1 MTKQEQNKLVS
12 EIQKKISKIK
22 DDMGFVQKSEVNKVI
37 QSFIIHEEVKDENNP
52 SERRRTRTMY
62 VV

>member
-1 MTKQEQNKLVS
+1 
-12 EIQKKISKIK
+12 
-22 DDMGFVQKSEVNKVI
+22 MGFVQKSEVNKVI

-52 SERRRTRTMY
+52 SERRRTSTMY

>member
-12 EIQKKISKIK
+12 EIQKEISKIK

-37 QSFIIHEEVKDENNP
+37 QSFIIHGGVK
-52 SERRRTRTMY
+52 S
-62 VV
+62 